1 MSETWDDYTGTDT
14 SAVDSTAAAAL
25 DTSAEDTAAASDA
38 NFQSFDDVIT
48 GTGDVST
55 DLDNAASNADW
66 SNWNQASANEWSDSA
81 DSYQQAGLDALSSGD
96 AESAQTDFADA
107 SNYADGAS
115 NYADTASDYADTASS
130 WTDQASADASYDES

>member
-14 SAVDSTAAAAL
+14 SAEVSALDSSAL
-25 DTSAEDTAAASDA
+25 DTEAASDA

-55 DLDNAASNADW
+55 DLSNAASNADW
-66 SNWNQASANEWSDSA
+66 SNWNEASANEWSDSA
-81 DSYQQAGLDALSSGD
+81 DSYQSAGLDALASGD
-96 AESAQTDFADA
+96 YESAQTDFADA